1 MIDFEK
7 RHIAA
12 GDLSSDFTLVIARNP
27 NGEAGT
33 DPGAR
38 G

>member
-27 NGEAGT
+27 KGGVGT
-33 DPGAR
+33 DRDAR